1 MSQSLAESVD
11 KEKPGKIKISKT
23 KVKEIKVREGK
34 NVYMNDN
41 FEKQSY
47 SQFEDSQNNVS
58 NTRYK

>member
-1 MSQSLAESVD
+1 
-11 KEKPGKIKISKT
+11 
-23 KVKEIKVREGK
+23 VKEIKVREGK